1 MLLLLGPTGS
11 GKTLLLKRL
20 QKIFAGERVDKWEA
34 PSTVPTV
41 GTNLVDVAVGKRRLT
56 LRELGGTMA
65 PIWDSYYKHSTAVI
79 NHRHAFGVFGCCS
92 PFTHAVDNPSE
103 LSFVKELH
111 ISVFVVDV
119 ANPRQLASAGVQLWE
134 VLAHEEVRGK
144 ALCVLL
150 NKTDLATSGAVREFR
165 SLLRLDDPEATAA
178 VTTSPPE
185 NHADDDDD
193 DVAEGKREAGK
204 VAAGVAA
211 ATARV
216 NVLGGS
222 ARDGAGV
229 TELAEWIRRL
239 AARR

>member
-79 NHRHAFGVFGCCS
+79 
-92 PFTHAVDNPSE
+92 
-103 LSFVKELH
+103 
-111 ISVFVVDV
+111 FVVDV

>member
-34 PSTVPTV
+34 PSTVPT
-41 GTNLVDVAVGKRRLT
+41 
-56 LRELGGTMA
+56 
-65 PIWDSYYKHSTAVI
+65 
-79 NHRHAFGVFGCCS
+79 
-92 PFTHAVDNPSE
+92 
-103 LSFVKELH
+103 
-111 ISVFVVDV
+111 FVVDV

-144 ALCVLL
+144 SLCVLL

-193 DVAEGKREAGK
+193 DDDVVAEGKREAGK
-204 VAAGVAA
+204 VTAGVAA
-211 ATARV
+211 ATRV